1 MEVCFHSY
9 VSWRL
14 SRSQLTTRTTES
26 WTPARPIRVSH
37 TNFLEVGV
45 TSNYLLTPCW
55 LIMTADIDDRDQC
68 LPGQSIVRRSV
79 GVKATAPLDLF
90 ATLKIVLVDWRID
103 DRDRCLQGQSIV
115 VIVISVSVI
124 TDLVRIALLWVIN
137 VMLVD
142 HTEISTDRG
151 DGL

>member
-1 MEVCFHSY
+1 MYRDGCHDLNWPHERPSLERLRGQFVCSI
-9 VSWRL
+9 
-14 SRSQLTTRTTES
+14 RT
-26 WTPARPIRVSH
+26 V
-37 TNFLEVGV
+37 EVGV
-45 TSNYLLTPCW
+45 TSNYLLNPCW
-55 LIMTADIDDRDQC
+55 LIMTTDIDDRDQC

-115 VIVISVSVI
+115 AIVISINVI